1 MQVSK
6 STFIWIAFIKYL
18 LSCTLLDVILYVVG
32 PFPQV
37 LPVWGLAIPLPA
49 VLMITLSLYMV
60 VLGIGLWI
68 RSCLKVGATGP
79 VTVKAGRLFS
89 SLQLVQ
95 CKARQVYIYIYS
107 NIQTH
112 GNLKCFTGKCMKNKT

>member
-1 MQVSK
+1 MK
-6 STFIWIAFIKYL
+6 CL
-18 LSCTLLDVILYVVG
+18 LSSILLDVVLYFLG
-32 PFPQV
+32 PVPQV

-89 SLQLVQ
+89 SLQLVK
-95 CKARQVYIYIYS
+95 CKVSFRHMVI
-107 NIQTH
+107 
-112 GNLKCFTGKCMKNKT
+112 